1 MRFRKDVMTRLLCI
15 VAHPDD
21 ETMLCGGTLAVLAGR
36 GVEIHVLCA
45 TRGEGGEMGEPPRAT
60 REELG
65 RVREAEMRCACQALG
80 VHQVNFL
87 DYVDP
92 TVGPENSLYPF
103 AEDEDELRDRL
114 LANMRRLR
122 PHILLTHGRD
132 GEYGHPAHKL
142 LHRATWA
149 AFQQL
154 LAVRHGS
161 RQAVRHGSRQAVRHG
176 SRQAVRHGS
185 RQAVR
190 HGSRQAVRHGSRQA
204 VRHGSRQA
212 VHTGSPYLYTFC
224 AAIPGLDDH
233 IFNESEPADLVFEL
247 EGTPWLDRKEAAAL
261 CHVTQHALFKRRK
274 QAHTVREILRRVES
288 LHRYWPVDG
297 PDAPEL
303 REG

>member
-21 ETMLCGGTLAVLAGR
+21 ETMLCGGTLAVLAER

-60 REELG
+60 RAELG
-65 RVREAEMRCACQALG
+65 RVRAAEMRCACQALG
-80 VHQVNFL
+80 VHRVDFL
-87 DYVDP
+87 GYVDP

-103 AEDEDELRDRL
+103 AEGEDELRDRL
-114 LANMRRLR
+114 LANVRRLR

-132 GEYGHPAHKL
+132 GEYGHPAHQM

-154 LAVRHGS
+154 LAANPVEVPE
-161 RQAVRHGSRQAVRHG
+161 A
-176 SRQAVRHGS
+176 
-185 RQAVR
+185 
-190 HGSRQAVRHGSRQA
+190 
-204 VRHGSRQA
+204 
-212 VHTGSPYLYTFC
+212 HTTTPYFYTFC
-224 AAIPGLDDH
+224 AAVPGLDDH
-233 IFNESEPADLVFEL
+233 IFNASEPADLVFEL

-274 QAHTVREILRRVES
+274 KAHTVREILRRVES
-288 LHRYWPVDG
+288 LHRYWPADG

-303 REG
+303 QEG